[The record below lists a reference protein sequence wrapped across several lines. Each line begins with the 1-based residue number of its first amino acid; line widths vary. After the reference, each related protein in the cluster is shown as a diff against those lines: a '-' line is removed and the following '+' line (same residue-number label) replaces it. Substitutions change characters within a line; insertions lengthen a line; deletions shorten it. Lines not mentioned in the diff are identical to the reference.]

1 MALRVLLIQ
10 WLLCLLLLAISGASS
25 VDDPI
30 QLSKSFGGLHG
41 TKFSDKPAVT
51 TGQVVGSI
59 TIYAGERVVY
69 GISLTVTRPT
79 AMALRHGKRAGNTS
93 ELVLGAKEYITSMEA
108 HWGTVLR
115 RTQIVYLGFNTSEG
129 NSISVGSKTKSK
141 STVRAPKGFQLG
153 GFFGLSDKTIVKMG
167 AIWTRISTKVSA
179 TATSIKLAAS
189 ASSDASESSS
199 AAVSDESSAS
209 ELLSFSESASVSA
222 SNAAS
227 ASESGSGAFESLST
241 DLSASASTDVVA
253 VSTGGSASLTTS
265 SLVASVDNSAAGSA
279 GAPVA
284 VQGPIQLSESFGGPH
299 GKKFSDQ
306 ASVVAGQTIGSITIR
321 AGERVD
327 GISLEVTGPTA
338 VTFNHGRAAGK
349 KNTLTLAKDEYI
361 TSMEAHW
368 AEKKGRT
375 RIFYLSFGTSAGNTV
390 SGGSQTERKNTV
402 TAPEGFQLGG
412 FFGQDGDKID
422 KLGAIWTRISAE
434 DPATEAPA
442 SAASSSGSGVPFMAG
457 SAADSALASADSSG
471 SIDSLPKMKKKKA
484 VAASSEGSAVGS
496 AEDSTLA
503 SADASDSAEAP
514 IKTKK
519 KAAAAVPTKK
529 KKEATAASSEGS
541 DVGSTEDSAQASGD
555 ASGSAEAPTKKKKAA
570 VGSTEDSAMTSTE
583 GSTSSVASSMAASD
597 TSTAS
602 SEASAAGSGAE
613 SAMTVE
619 DSVQLS
625 ERFGGPHGTN
635 FSDQN
640 FVNSGQTVSAISL
653 HAGERLDGITLEI
666 SAPKTLT
673 FNHGGT
679 GGDQKTLK
687 LEKGEYITSM
697 EVHWSKH
704 TAGTV
709 ITKDKTRIFYLNFA
723 TNLGNSLS
731 GGTMTEQKTTVTA
744 PKGFQLAGFFGS
756 EGKGI
761 DSLGAIWAS
770 IELVKP
776 PPAPAPSPTPAL
788 DSGGSMESSGSG
800 NMTIFIPKNTQ
811 PVQLS
816 ESFGGPHGKQ
826 FSDQLAVSSGMTVT
840 SVTIRAAERL
850 DRITL
855 EVSAPKKMTFTHG
868 RSGGKEDTLVL
879 KDGEYITSIEA
890 HLGKKRGATRVFY
903 LRLGTSNGR
912 SISGGTETEIK
923 GSAEA
928 PKGFQLAGFF
938 GRFGDE
944 IDLIGAVWASIA
956 AVNETVSGPVS
967 ADEDIALSE
976 FYGGPH
982 GNAFSDISKIVLGQ
996 SLASITLRGAERLDA
1011 VTIQVVEPLG
1021 LTYNHGGP
1029 GGEEITLALDAAEY
1043 INSMEVHWCK
1053 NDGRTQ
1059 VCYVNFTTSE
1069 GKTVSVGTKTQQS
1082 ATVAAPEGFQ
1092 LSGLFGRA
1100 EDEVYQLGAIWT
1112 RMDAKPLLLTDTMD
1126 TAWHGDIIR
1135 NWVGPTVGVPKDNAC
1150 YRKTQPMDSKNVCPL
1165 GYGRDDDD
1173 CIVQCPMSYP
1183 VECFLEC
1190 IPQNDNCAM
1199 AVLTKI
1205 ASVANVAFN
1214 AATAGVLGNLK
1225 TVYTGATRVYMCAA
1239 TVISVIKSLI
1249 YYFRFVQNTAPQGD
1263 TEQLLAVAYQSNV
1276 VLIDLPVAVYA
1287 CLGKPPPPR
1296 MVWASYVLSAV
1307 QFIVKQTI
1315 INGDRIISSATN
1327 VVNLLRNATS
1337 VNSSANSKHHTP
1349 PTMSLLQWVAT
1360 HKSSVTVARDLIDP
1374 VSSVASYGEED
1385 RSIVA
1390 KSEFQS
1396 GAELVTLNSGA
1407 FLNGSYWL
1415 DQYDGDDKQKLQEKT
1430 NTLQLSGTVKTTV
1443 ALLAELAR
1451 GDKSDFHGYIQQLQT
1466 TISLPFS
1473 WAEKHRELLKYTTAF
1488 PILDDKLV
1496 LKLYEDYAVPLAKE
1510 FPTIWSTEVSTLKKF
1525 QWAYSM
1531 VSSRAFKVANAQE
1544 PTMLPVIDM
1553 ANHSAEN
1560 PAAYIVKTD
1569 SGSFQLIALR
1579 KVEKDEP
1586 VTISYGDLSN
1596 AQLLCRYGFVLPTL
1610 VSSDSIHIT
1619 SSELTNAFKSFSQ
1632 NSEDEDEDVEDNI
1645 PHVGKGKGKAKAN
1658 PAKRRKLAQPKNDEN
1673 ALFFS
1678 LHGDAE
1684 QEFGLGDAL
1693 LSFVMASNLPT
1704 EQLYDVLAAV
1714 LQEKDKRY
1722 SDLLAE
1728 SSEDTSAEVNSIHLL
1743 CQHERQVCRRILLG
1757 LMSLE
1762 EGSDSSDDED

>member
-503 SADASDSAEAP
+503 SADASGSAEAP

-761 DSLGAIWAS
+761 DSLGAIWTS

-1135 NWVGPTVGVPKDNAC
+1135 NWRQPAC
-1150 YRKTQPMDSKNVCPL
+1150 
-1165 GYGRDDDD
+1165 
-1173 CIVQCPMSYP
+1173 
-1183 VECFLEC
+1183 
-1190 IPQNDNCAM
+1190 
-1199 AVLTKI
+1199 
-1205 ASVANVAFN
+1205 
-1214 AATAGVLGNLK
+1214 
-1225 TVYTGATRVYMCAA
+1225 
-1239 TVISVIKSLI
+1239 
-1249 YYFRFVQNTAPQGD
+1249 
-1263 TEQLLAVAYQSNV
+1263 
-1276 VLIDLPVAVYA
+1276 
-1287 CLGKPPPPR
+1287 
-1296 MVWASYVLSAV
+1296 
-1307 QFIVKQTI
+1307 
-1315 INGDRIISSATN
+1315 
-1327 VVNLLRNATS
+1327 
-1337 VNSSANSKHHTP
+1337 
-1349 PTMSLLQWVAT
+1349 
-1360 HKSSVTVARDLIDP
+1360 
-1374 VSSVASYGEED
+1374 
-1385 RSIVA
+1385 
-1390 KSEFQS
+1390 
-1396 GAELVTLNSGA
+1396 
-1407 FLNGSYWL
+1407 
-1415 DQYDGDDKQKLQEKT
+1415 
-1430 NTLQLSGTVKTTV
+1430 
-1443 ALLAELAR
+1443 
-1451 GDKSDFHGYIQQLQT
+1451 
-1466 TISLPFS
+1466 
-1473 WAEKHRELLKYTTAF
+1473 
-1488 PILDDKLV
+1488 
-1496 LKLYEDYAVPLAKE
+1496 
-1510 FPTIWSTEVSTLKKF
+1510 
-1525 QWAYSM
+1525 
-1531 VSSRAFKVANAQE
+1531 
-1544 PTMLPVIDM
+1544 
-1553 ANHSAEN
+1553 
-1560 PAAYIVKTD
+1560 
-1569 SGSFQLIALR
+1569 
-1579 KVEKDEP
+1579 
-1586 VTISYGDLSN
+1586 
-1596 AQLLCRYGFVLPTL
+1596 
-1610 VSSDSIHIT
+1610 
-1619 SSELTNAFKSFSQ
+1619 
-1632 NSEDEDEDVEDNI
+1632 
-1645 PHVGKGKGKAKAN
+1645 
-1658 PAKRRKLAQPKNDEN
+1658 
-1673 ALFFS
+1673 
-1678 LHGDAE
+1678 
-1684 QEFGLGDAL
+1684 
-1693 LSFVMASNLPT
+1693 
-1704 EQLYDVLAAV
+1704 
-1714 LQEKDKRY
+1714 
-1722 SDLLAE
+1722 
-1728 SSEDTSAEVNSIHLL
+1728 
-1743 CQHERQVCRRILLG
+1743 
-1757 LMSLE
+1757 
-1762 EGSDSSDDED
+1762 

>member
-1 MALRVLLIQ
+1 MEAHWGKKNGRTRIFYLNFGTSAGNSVSGGTKTDLKGSITAPEGYQLGGFFGRDGDEIDLLGVVWTSIEAVAESASTSGGASTDEDIVLSPVHGGPHGVAFSDVRSIVLGQTLGSVTLRGDRRVDAVTLQVATPAEQTWKETTLALGPGEYINSVEFHWGKKDGRTRVFYVNFGTSAGNSLSAGTKTEETATETAPEGFQLSGLHGRAENEVDQLGCIWTRIDAKPALLTDVVDTAWFGDIIRNWGAKLLYMCAANVINVIKQLIYYFRYVQTTAPQGDTENMLAVSYQSNVVLLVFAGYVVTIVENIVKQ
-10 WLLCLLLLAISGASS
+10 VIVNGDEIISSAKNVVDLLKNSSAANNSASS
-25 VDDPI
+25 VTELEDFI
-30 QLSKSFGGLHG
+30 AANTSCGFELKQLTDRVLVTVNDLRNKTPDAAVNDVRVAVSKSSLWGPSQFMRR
-41 TKFSDKPAVT
+41 
-51 TGQVVGSI
+51 
-59 TIYAGERVVY
+59 ERVVY

-115 RTQIVYLGFNTSEG
+115 RTQIVYLRFNTSEG
-129 NSISVGSKTKSK
+129 NSIS
-141 STVRAPKGFQLG
+141 GFQLG

-227 ASESGSGAFESLST
+227 ASESGSGAFESQST

-253 VSTGGSASLTTS
+253 VSTGGSASPTTS

-368 AEKKGRT
+368 AEKKG
-375 RIFYLSFGTSAGNTV
+375 NTV
-390 SGGSQTERKNTV
+390 SGGSQTESKNTV

-457 SAADSALASADSSG
+457 SAADSAPASADSSG
-471 SIDSLPKMKKKKA
+471 STDSLPKKKKKKA

-503 SADASDSAEAP
+503 SADASGSAEAP

-529 KKEATAASSEGS
+529 KKAAAVASSEGS
-541 DVGSTEDSAQASGD
+541 DVGPTKKKKAAAVASSEGSDVGFTEDSALASGD
-555 ASGSAEAPTKKKKAA
+555 ASGSAAAPTKKKKEA

-583 GSTSSVASSMAASD
+583 GSTSSVAVQWQRQIPRLHLVWR
-597 TSTAS
+597 ST
-602 SEASAAGSGAE
+602 
-613 SAMTVE
+613 
-619 DSVQLS
+619 
-625 ERFGGPHGTN
+625 RYN

-673 FNHGGT
+673 FTHGGT

-731 GGTMTEQKTTVTA
+731 GGTMTEQKTTVAA

-776 PPAPAPSPTPAL
+776 PPAPTPSPTPAL
-788 DSGGSMESSGSG
+788 ESGGSMESSGSG

-850 DRITL
+850 DGITL

-890 HLGKKRGATRVFY
+890 HLGKKRGLRASSISVWERAT
-903 LRLGTSNGR
+903 GG

-982 GNAFSDISKIVLGQ
+982 GNAFSDISKIVLGHRW
-996 SLASITLRGAERLDA
+996 LLLRSRSRTFDA

-1059 VCYVNFTTSE
+1059 RD
-1069 GKTVSVGTKTQQS
+1069 GGT
-1082 ATVAAPEGFQ
+1082 
-1092 LSGLFGRA
+1092 
-1100 EDEVYQLGAIWT
+1100 
-1112 RMDAKPLLLTDTMD
+1112 
-1126 TAWHGDIIR
+1126 
-1135 NWVGPTVGVPKDNAC
+1135 C
-1150 YRKTQPMDSKNVCPL
+1150 
-1165 GYGRDDDD
+1165 
-1173 CIVQCPMSYP
+1173 
-1183 VECFLEC
+1183 
-1190 IPQNDNCAM
+1190 
-1199 AVLTKI
+1199 
-1205 ASVANVAFN
+1205 
-1214 AATAGVLGNLK
+1214 
-1225 TVYTGATRVYMCAA
+1225 
-1239 TVISVIKSLI
+1239 
-1249 YYFRFVQNTAPQGD
+1249 
-1263 TEQLLAVAYQSNV
+1263 
-1276 VLIDLPVAVYA
+1276 
-1287 CLGKPPPPR
+1287 
-1296 MVWASYVLSAV
+1296 
-1307 QFIVKQTI
+1307 
-1315 INGDRIISSATN
+1315 
-1327 VVNLLRNATS
+1327 
-1337 VNSSANSKHHTP
+1337 
-1349 PTMSLLQWVAT
+1349 
-1360 HKSSVTVARDLIDP
+1360 LIDP

-1430 NTLQLSGTVKTTV
+1430 NTLQLSGT
-1443 ALLAELAR
+1443 
-1451 GDKSDFHGYIQQLQT
+1451 
-1466 TISLPFS
+1466 
-1473 WAEKHRELLKYTTAF
+1473 
-1488 PILDDKLV
+1488 
-1496 LKLYEDYAVPLAKE
+1496 DYAVPLAKE

-1531 VSSRAFKVANAQE
+1531 VSSRAFKVASAQE

-1560 PAAYIVKTD
+1560 PVAHIVKTD

-1619 SSELTNAFKSFSQ
+1619 SSELTNAFKRSRRIRRRRRRRGRQ
-1632 NSEDEDEDVEDNI
+1632 Y

-1658 PAKRRKLAQPKNDEN
+1658 PAKRRKLAHPKNDEN

-1704 EQLYDVLAAV
+1704 EQLYDVLGAV

-1762 EGSDSSDDED
+1762 EGSDLATTKIKFPVVLRFY

>member
-1 MALRVLLIQ
+1 
-10 WLLCLLLLAISGASS
+10 
-25 VDDPI
+25 
-30 QLSKSFGGLHG
+30 
-41 TKFSDKPAVT
+41 
-51 TGQVVGSI
+51 
-59 TIYAGERVVY
+59 
-69 GISLTVTRPT
+69 
-79 AMALRHGKRAGNTS
+79 
-93 ELVLGAKEYITSMEA
+93 
-108 HWGTVLR
+108 
-115 RTQIVYLGFNTSEG
+115 
-129 NSISVGSKTKSK
+129 
-141 STVRAPKGFQLG
+141 
-153 GFFGLSDKTIVKMG
+153 MG

-179 TATSIKLAAS
+179 TVTSIKLAAS

-227 ASESGSGAFESLST
+227 ASESGSGAFESRST
-241 DLSASASTDVVA
+241 DLSASASMDVVE

-390 SGGSQTERKNTV
+390 SGGSQTESKNTV

-412 FFGQDGDKID
+412 FLGQDGDNID

-434 DPATEAPA
+434 DPATEALA

-471 SIDSLPKMKKKKA
+471 STDSLPKKKKKA

-503 SADASDSAEAP
+503 SADASGSAEAP

-529 KKEATAASSEGS
+529 KKVAAVASSEGSDVGSTEDSALASGDDSASAEAPIKTKKKATAAVPTKKKKETTAASSEGS

-570 VGSTEDSAMTSTE
+570 VGSAEDSAMTSTE
-583 GSTSSVASSMAASD
+583 GSTSSVAGSMAASD

-673 FNHGGT
+673 FTHGGT

-788 DSGGSMESSGSG
+788 ESGGSMESSGSG
-800 NMTIFIPKNTQ
+800 NVTIFIPKNTQ

-850 DRITL
+850 DGITL
-855 EVSAPKKMTFTHG
+855 EVSAPKKMTFTQG

-976 FYGGPH
+976 FYGVRT
-982 GNAFSDISKIVLGQ
+982 ATRSRISLKL
-996 SLASITLRGAERLDA
+996 S
-1011 VTIQVVEPLG
+1011 
-1021 LTYNHGGP
+1021 
-1029 GGEEITLALDAAEY
+1029 
-1043 INSMEVHWCK
+1043 W
-1053 NDGRTQ
+1053 
-1059 VCYVNFTTSE
+1059 
-1069 GKTVSVGTKTQQS
+1069 VS
-1082 ATVAAPEGFQ
+1082 
-1092 LSGLFGRA
+1092 R
-1100 EDEVYQLGAIWT
+1100 W
-1112 RMDAKPLLLTDTMD
+1112 LLLRSEEPNVLMLS
-1126 TAWHGDIIR
+1126 R
-1135 NWVGPTVGVPKDNAC
+1135 
-1150 YRKTQPMDSKNVCPL
+1150 YR
-1165 GYGRDDDD
+1165 
-1173 CIVQCPMSYP
+1173 
-1183 VECFLEC
+1183 
-1190 IPQNDNCAM
+1190 
-1199 AVLTKI
+1199 
-1205 ASVANVAFN
+1205 
-1214 AATAGVLGNLK
+1214 
-1225 TVYTGATRVYMCAA
+1225 
-1239 TVISVIKSLI
+1239 
-1249 YYFRFVQNTAPQGD
+1249 
-1263 TEQLLAVAYQSNV
+1263 
-1276 VLIDLPVAVYA
+1276 
-1287 CLGKPPPPR
+1287 
-1296 MVWASYVLSAV
+1296 
-1307 QFIVKQTI
+1307 
-1315 INGDRIISSATN
+1315 
-1327 VVNLLRNATS
+1327 
-1337 VNSSANSKHHTP
+1337 
-1349 PTMSLLQWVAT
+1349 
-1360 HKSSVTVARDLIDP
+1360 
-1374 VSSVASYGEED
+1374 
-1385 RSIVA
+1385 
-1390 KSEFQS
+1390 
-1396 GAELVTLNSGA
+1396 
-1407 FLNGSYWL
+1407 
-1415 DQYDGDDKQKLQEKT
+1415 
-1430 NTLQLSGTVKTTV
+1430 
-1443 ALLAELAR
+1443 
-1451 GDKSDFHGYIQQLQT
+1451 
-1466 TISLPFS
+1466 
-1473 WAEKHRELLKYTTAF
+1473 
-1488 PILDDKLV
+1488 
-1496 LKLYEDYAVPLAKE
+1496 
-1510 FPTIWSTEVSTLKKF
+1510 
-1525 QWAYSM
+1525 
-1531 VSSRAFKVANAQE
+1531 
-1544 PTMLPVIDM
+1544 
-1553 ANHSAEN
+1553 
-1560 PAAYIVKTD
+1560 
-1569 SGSFQLIALR
+1569 
-1579 KVEKDEP
+1579 
-1586 VTISYGDLSN
+1586 
-1596 AQLLCRYGFVLPTL
+1596 
-1610 VSSDSIHIT
+1610 
-1619 SSELTNAFKSFSQ
+1619 
-1632 NSEDEDEDVEDNI
+1632 
-1645 PHVGKGKGKAKAN
+1645 
-1658 PAKRRKLAQPKNDEN
+1658 
-1673 ALFFS
+1673 
-1678 LHGDAE
+1678 
-1684 QEFGLGDAL
+1684 
-1693 LSFVMASNLPT
+1693 
-1704 EQLYDVLAAV
+1704 
-1714 LQEKDKRY
+1714 
-1722 SDLLAE
+1722 
-1728 SSEDTSAEVNSIHLL
+1728 
-1743 CQHERQVCRRILLG
+1743 
-1757 LMSLE
+1757 
-1762 EGSDSSDDED
+1762 

>member
-1 MALRVLLIQ
+1 
-10 WLLCLLLLAISGASS
+10 
-25 VDDPI
+25 
-30 QLSKSFGGLHG
+30 
-41 TKFSDKPAVT
+41 
-51 TGQVVGSI
+51 
-59 TIYAGERVVY
+59 
-69 GISLTVTRPT
+69 
-79 AMALRHGKRAGNTS
+79 
-93 ELVLGAKEYITSMEA
+93 
-108 HWGTVLR
+108 
-115 RTQIVYLGFNTSEG
+115 
-129 NSISVGSKTKSK
+129 
-141 STVRAPKGFQLG
+141 
-153 GFFGLSDKTIVKMG
+153 
-167 AIWTRISTKVSA
+167 
-179 TATSIKLAAS
+179 
-189 ASSDASESSS
+189 
-199 AAVSDESSAS
+199 
-209 ELLSFSESASVSA
+209 
-222 SNAAS
+222 
-227 ASESGSGAFESLST
+227 
-241 DLSASASTDVVA
+241 
-253 VSTGGSASLTTS
+253 
-265 SLVASVDNSAAGSA
+265 
-279 GAPVA
+279 
-284 VQGPIQLSESFGGPH
+284 
-299 GKKFSDQ
+299 
-306 ASVVAGQTIGSITIR
+306 
-321 AGERVD
+321 
-327 GISLEVTGPTA
+327 
-338 VTFNHGRAAGK
+338 
-349 KNTLTLAKDEYI
+349 
-361 TSMEAHW
+361 
-368 AEKKGRT
+368 
-375 RIFYLSFGTSAGNTV
+375 
-390 SGGSQTERKNTV
+390 
-402 TAPEGFQLGG
+402 
-412 FFGQDGDKID
+412 
-422 KLGAIWTRISAE
+422 
-434 DPATEAPA
+434 
-442 SAASSSGSGVPFMAG
+442 
-457 SAADSALASADSSG
+457 
-471 SIDSLPKMKKKKA
+471 MKKKKA

-770 IELVKP
+770 IEL
-776 PPAPAPSPTPAL
+776 
-788 DSGGSMESSGSG
+788 SSGSG

-956 AVNETVSGPVS
+956 AVNGQCL
-967 ADEDIALSE
+967 AL
-976 FYGGPH
+976 FQPM
-982 GNAFSDISKIVLGQ
+982 KT
-996 SLASITLRGAERLDA
+996 SLS
-1011 VTIQVVEPLG
+1011 VVEPLG

-1173 CIVQCPMSYP
+1173 
-1183 VECFLEC
+1183 F
-1190 IPQNDNCAM
+1190 
-1199 AVLTKI
+1199 LTKI

-1337 VNSSANSKHHTP
+1337 VNSSANS
-1349 PTMSLLQWVAT
+1349 
-1360 HKSSVTVARDLIDP
+1360 VTEL
-1374 VSSVASYGEED
+1374 ED
-1385 RSIVA
+1385 FIA
-1390 KSEFQS
+1390 
-1396 GAELVTLNSGA
+1396 A
-1407 FLNGSYWL
+1407 
-1415 DQYDGDDKQKLQEKT
+1415 
-1430 NTLQLSGTVKTTV
+1430 NTSC
-1443 ALLAELAR
+1443 
-1451 GDKSDFHGYIQQLQT
+1451 GY
-1466 TISLPFS
+1466 
-1473 WAEKHRELLKYTTAF
+1473 E
-1488 PILDDKLV
+1488 
-1496 LKLYEDYAVPLAKE
+1496 
-1510 FPTIWSTEVSTLKKF
+1510 LKKLTDR
-1525 QWAYSM
+1525 
-1531 VSSRAFKVANAQE
+1531 VIFKVNEVRNKTMNAA
-1544 PTMLPVIDM
+1544 VDDI
-1553 ANHSAEN
+1553 
-1560 PAAYIVKTD
+1560 
-1569 SGSFQLIALR
+1569 R
-1579 KVEKDEP
+1579 
-1586 VTISYGDLSN
+1586 VTISRSALVQHDIPRVTNNCMKEMMANKTRQAAFETRDLLRKTMGVIIDQLIDKSTTDLGKDVAEKEYMKEVANMGLAALGGLDPTGIFWMVSQFVQPICAPTSFIGEIDDGNLYDALGMWTVDEAFVGSYGSWTKKGD
-1596 AQLLCRYGFVLPTL
+1596 GV
-1610 VSSDSIHIT
+1610 VSLIFESTDKEDVTVVIYSGGDEYAKVDVGAGDT
-1619 SSELTNAFKSFSQ
+1619 VKWSSTVSELQ
-1632 NSEDEDEDVEDNI
+1632 
-1645 PHVGKGKGKAKAN
+1645 AKTLYLD
-1658 PAKRRKLAQPKNDEN
+1658 RGGSLVLWVPK
-1673 ALFFS
+1673 
-1678 LHGDAE
+1678 
-1684 QEFGLGDAL
+1684 
-1693 LSFVMASNLPT
+1693 
-1704 EQLYDVLAAV
+1704 
-1714 LQEKDKRY
+1714 
-1722 SDLLAE
+1722 
-1728 SSEDTSAEVNSIHLL
+1728 
-1743 CQHERQVCRRILLG
+1743 QHKEATY
-1757 LMSLE
+1757 
-1762 EGSDSSDDED
+1762 